1 MAKVN
6 FATIAGSTHQIPAKD
21 EKKMRV
27 QELRAF
33 HRHHRQA
40 QRSIHC
46 EREWDFACVCGTIAC
61 THIVR
66 NKDMD
71 HSVIVVHGAG
81 KCIDHVRRG
90 HTPAARSLASFFL
103 TPFIIVSRPAASSG
117 DIGTW

>member
-1 MAKVN
+1 
-6 FATIAGSTHQIPAKD
+6 
-21 EKKMRV
+21 MRE

-81 KCIDHVRRG
+81 KCIGSCKAWTHTSCSVTCIFLFDAFHYCLQACSELRR
-90 HTPAARSLASFFL
+90 HWDLVVT
-103 TPFIIVSRPAASSG
+103 I
-117 DIGTW
+117 